1 MPSERIRQRIEW
13 LLSRADAAADA
24 QDWRAVGD
32 LAARVLVLDPDHED
46 AAALRAMAEAG
57 EGQAGVSAS
66 TEVPATY
73 TAAHLAGHVRRIR
86 HEVVGER
93 RVVTVLFADAEK
105 FTRSSERV
113 DEELVYGFMQRCLA
127 VMTEAVHAHDGTVT
141 QFRGDGIMALFG
153 APIAQEDAAVKA
165 VLAALVMRDR
175 LAAVVGGGESDIDCR
190 FRIGLNTGPVVV
202 GSISDDLQ
210 MDFTA
215 IGDTVNLAA
224 RMEQH
229 AEPGSVW
236 MTDTTRWAVEG
247 FVVCRSKGDISV
259 KGRTQPVA
267 AYEAL
272 APSGAATRFE
282 AALARGL
289 HPFVG
294 REHDLAAL
302 AAFADGAR
310 SHSTAVVVVG
320 DAGVGKSRV
329 LLELSNRL
337 GGSTTWLQAQCSSSG
352 RASPLL
358 PLTDLCRSWLGM
370 DRETSLEAINGRL
383 VGRSTGWPEDRSHL
397 VPVARFLLGLDAPE
411 LSGVDSAA
419 FQALVVDLLELVLN
433 VERGGLLIWAIEDV
447 HWIDD
452 AFAMVLTLLLDRLPP
467 SVLVLLTARPG
478 GERLYDA
485 GDGLTRLVLEPLG
498 EDDAARLAAS
508 SIGADALAAP
518 VRSLIVERAGGNP
531 LFVEEFAQSLA
542 RTGVIDPATGEVAA
556 DVALT
561 DVATPTT
568 VHDVILARIDRLAEE
583 PTSGAATGLGDR
595 SGVHD
600 RASRSRRRRPQPRGI
615 ASAACGR
622 SS

>member
-1 MPSERIRQRIEW
+1 M
-13 LLSRADAAADA
+13 LTRADAAADA

-32 LAARVLVLDPDHED
+32 LAARVLGLDPDHEE
-46 AAALRAMAEAG
+46 AVALRAMAEAG

-66 TEVPATY
+66 IEAPVSY

-86 HEVVGER
+86 HDVVGER
-93 RVVTVLFADAEK
+93 RVVTVLFADAEE

-113 DEELVYGFMQRCLA
+113 DEELVYEFMQRCLA
-127 VMTEAVHAHDGTVT
+127 VMTEAVHVHDGTVT

-175 LAAVVGGGESDIDCR
+175 LAAVVGGGESDIGCR

-236 MTDTTRWAVEG
+236 VTDTTRWAVEG
-247 FVVCRSKGDISV
+247 FVVCRPKGDISV

-267 AYEAL
+267 AYEVL

-282 AALARGL
+282 AALTRGL

-294 REHDLAAL
+294 REHDLAVL
-302 AAFADGAR
+302 AALADGAR
-310 SHSTAVVVVG
+310 YHSTAVVVVG

-329 LLELSNRL
+329 LLELSSRL
-337 GGSTTWLQAQCSSSG
+337 GDSATWLHAQCSSSG

-358 PLTDLCRSWLGM
+358 PLTGLCRSWLGI
-370 DRETSLEAINGRL
+370 DRETSLETINGRL
-383 VGRSTGWPEDRSHL
+383 VARSTGWPEDRSHL
-397 VPVARFLLGLDAPE
+397 VPVARFLVGLDAPE

-419 FQALVVDLLELVLN
+419 FQA
-433 VERGGLLIWAIEDV
+433 
-447 HWIDD
+447 
-452 AFAMVLTLLLDRLPP
+452 
-467 SVLVLLTARPG
+467 
-478 GERLYDA
+478 A
-485 GDGLTRLVLEPLG
+485 GR
-498 EDDAARLAAS
+498 
-508 SIGADALAAP
+508 
-518 VRSLIVERAGGNP
+518 
-531 LFVEEFAQSLA
+531 
-542 RTGVIDPATGEVAA
+542 
-556 DVALT
+556 
-561 DVATPTT
+561 
-568 VHDVILARIDRLAEE
+568 
-583 PTSGAATGLGDR
+583 
-595 SGVHD
+595 
-600 RASRSRRRRPQPRGI
+600 
-615 ASAACGR
+615 
-622 SS
+622 